1 MGTVTLVGV
10 GAPEEIGMGCEI
22 EEIVLAVADITF
34 GSLQTV
40 LGEATRAI
48 LCVILYQ
55 VVCLFEDLIT

>member
-1 MGTVTLVGV
+1 MGCTGVGILTLVDAV
-10 GAPEEIGMGCEI
+10 APVDIGIGCEI

-48 LCVILYQ
+48 LLT
-55 VVCLFEDLIT
+55 L